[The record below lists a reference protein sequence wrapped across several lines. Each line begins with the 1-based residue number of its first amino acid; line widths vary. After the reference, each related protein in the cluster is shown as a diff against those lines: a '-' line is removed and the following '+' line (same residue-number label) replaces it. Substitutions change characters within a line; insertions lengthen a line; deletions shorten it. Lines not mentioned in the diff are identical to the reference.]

1 MADDGLASPPPRV
14 AARQIQ
20 RRVFPGVEQVGDQA
34 EQLGGRSSP
43 AVFRRRVH
51 GVLDDPHQQRRAV
64 LLAGRRQLRQVS
76 AVSQDLHRLE
86 GEGRRGAP
94 QDVRPGRQE
103 LPGQRPGQ
111 ELAVR
116 QHQHLRPEA
125 AALQQVAGQRLL
137 AVPVRPRVA
146 PSRLPV
152 PDSAAASHRTCANAP
167 SRAWLDGRPKCS
179 SFGGLSGTSEV
190 DPSMETTRSPQQ
202 NTPGVPSSPIGPATC
217 SNRNRTGAG
226 PSLPRPR
233 DSEEM
238 FGCRHRRPSPA
249 PTQPPGSS
257 CCPASRSA
265 ARRWWYSPSAS
276 LVITCPYPQFR
287 PRNSHSASTKYTISR
302 AGSSRRRC
310 SRAPASSTAAS
321 TSSGVKTLVSTP
333 TEIRSGGRQRP
344 GCRPALSN
352 LRGSKKRQR

>member
-1 MADDGLASPPPRV
+1 MCAPVARNSRASAQDRNLRSASTSIPGPKQPLSSRSRASACSLSRYGPR
-14 AARQIQ
+14 
-20 RRVFPGVEQVGDQA
+20 D
-34 EQLGGRSSP
+34 
-43 AVFRRRVH
+43 
-51 GVLDDPHQQRRAV
+51 
-64 LLAGRRQLRQVS
+64 
-76 AVSQDLHRLE
+76 
-86 GEGRRGAP
+86 
-94 QDVRPGRQE
+94 
-103 LPGQRPGQ
+103 
-111 ELAVR
+111 
-116 QHQHLRPEA
+116 
-125 AALQQVAGQRLL
+125 
-137 AVPVRPRVA
+137 A

-333 TEIRSGGRQRP
+333 TEIRSGSQPSGESP
-344 GCRPALSN
+344 SEPSCAT
-352 LRGSKKRQR
+352 KRQRYQTKS